1 MFVNKNSFVGK
12 PNALAGQ
19 AGTIKILNQVGT
31 SKSLIRDK
39 GRKALTPGKRI
50 SKSGKVYWETR
61 QNRSDS
67 PNKAI

>member
-1 MFVNKNSFVGK
+1 MFIKQSNPIGK
-12 PNALAGQ
+12 PNALTQQ
-19 AGTIKILNQVGT
+19 AGTIKILDQVGT
-31 SKSLIRDK
+31 SQSLLRDR

-61 QNRSDS
+61 QNRSDR

>member
-1 MFVNKNSFVGK
+1 MFKQINSLGK
-12 PNALAGQ
+12 PNALTQQ
-19 AGTIKILNQVGT
+19 AGTTKILKQVGT
-31 SKSLIRDK
+31 SQSLIRDK

-61 QNRSDS
+61 QNRSDA